1 MKITKHLAAA
11 SFVLALTATTGASAA
26 PLPSVGTL
34 TIPAPF
40 GSSPVVAWSWGASNS
55 GSAHV
60 GGGAGAGKANVQD
73 LSITRYADGQTPL
86 FFLKVAT
93 GQHLDTVV
101 LVDGSTTITLTEVL
115 VTSYS
120 TGDSNSTAPGPQTP
134 RTENISF
141 NFAKITYTVNG
152 ITTTFNIAESVNQ

>member
-1 MKITKHLAAA
+1 MGLGQT
-11 SFVLALTATTGASAA
+11 
-26 PLPSVGTL
+26 PSNPVGTL

-101 LVDGSTTITLTEVL
+101 LVDGSTTITLTNVL
-115 VTSYS
+115 VASYS
-120 TGDSNSTAPGPQTP
+120 TGDSPDAKNTT
-134 RTENISF
+134 RTENITF
-141 NFAKITYTVNG
+141 NFAQVAYTVNG
-152 ITTTFNIAESVNQ
+152 VTTCFEISTNTPC